1 MAVKSSKSLILSEN
15 ECLPFIKH
23 FITSLLFSSP
33 RIPFSDSQ
41 KRAVLNWAKELGAA
55 NVPSLGAMK
64 KCHNY
69 LDELVGSPTQKM
81 TSRAGDV
88 FYINNV
94 AEAIAKVR
102 LACLSCLF
110 NSDITFRIM
119 RIHLHVLRCAIILR
133 MVARGCHR
141 SLMARKCYS
150 IFRHHRQLEW
160 TEPCTSHMNCY
171 KILLEIT
178 SSQNVFSMPL
188 RL

>member
-1 MAVKSSKSLILSEN
+1 
-15 ECLPFIKH
+15 
-23 FITSLLFSSP
+23 
-33 RIPFSDSQ
+33 
-41 KRAVLNWAKELGAA
+41 
-55 NVPSLGAMK
+55 MK

-102 LACLSCLF
+102 LACLSCPF

-119 RIHLHVLRCAIILR
+119 RIHLHVLWCAIIPR
-133 MVARGCHR
+133 TVARGCHR

-150 IFRHHRQLEW
+150 IFRHHGSSSGWNSVLHTW
-160 TEPCTSHMNCY
+160 TVTRYFWRLLHPRTFFLCLSACRLRWWQWRIPREFSHEALICAWLGGQRNRGMSSLCTY
-171 KILLEIT
+171 YDVYVLTALLGWIYC
-178 SSQNVFSMPL
+178 
-188 RL
+188 